1 MLTLSPQKYQ
11 GLVASG
17 ALPVRQALQTHI
29 ASSGEK
35 PPETKEEARAALEVM
50 FQIRADKIRRA
61 IEEGKLATTEALQH
75 KVIRRRESV
84 VEDWTNL
91 FVLPLFSLH
100 ALMGIVDIYEKKKL
114 HYPSHPKDR
123 SMSAPS
129 ERVTFS
135 AITQYHTAAT
145 ATAAHPPQSLMSG
158 NVSQQ
163 SWLPSPAHGHV
174 HPPHLHPSSTAINSQ
189 EPISIYGHGNT
200 TGYTAPINNDTANVQ
215 QGPGAGTTAEDPM
228 VIEAEEQGQHDTTFG
243 LSDDDIMSS
252 FTDFTAKLGDSLLA
266 RGVPRFGGMGGTTTG
281 AASADTVPPPPPGYN
296 SFGINANQQD
306 GNNRVAAV
314 AVRGVPQEP
323 PLEMM
328 IVDTVLPTLSPTAS
342 SESQS
347 PSPWIPWHG
356 PSTHERHDSVANSLS
371 GATGPGPMTVHPF
384 AQAQA
389 QAQHPVAMT
398 ILSPSQAQ
406 QHGPMSTL
414 VMSQQQQPD
423 QQSYP
428 SLFSKD
434 PLNQGPQNSAFG
446 VYVHSVQIH
455 PQEGFGHGEQ
465 GVQGGGGG
473 SYVREKQV
481 EAWNQYLQYLLHLQ
495 EFSDHHFQNQGNNPL
510 IPAEHGQHHVQ
521 QNPFIQQQ
529 QQTGGADLSI
539 ASSSQPSAV
548 MDPHWQ
554 ATMMTMMLDQN
565 PTREA
570 IHGLD
575 QQPGF
580 NIANPVGGGIVGS
593 GQRMASSS
601 TFPPTGAHL
610 AM

>member
-1 MLTLSPQKYQ
+1 MQPVTFSNLSDQIICLPVPAATPSKP

-84 VEDWTNL
+84 VE
-91 FVLPLFSLH
+91 
-100 ALMGIVDIYEKKKL
+100 
-114 HYPSHPKDR
+114 
-123 SMSAPS
+123 
-129 ERVTFS
+129 
-135 AITQYHTAAT
+135 AAT
-145 ATAAHPPQSLMSG
+145 ATTAHPPQSLMSG

-163 SWLPSPAHGHV
+163 PWLPFPAHGQV
-174 HPPHLHPSSTAINSQ
+174 HPLHPHPSSTAIISQ
-189 EPISIYGHGNT
+189 EPLSIHGHGNT
-200 TGYTAPINNDTANVQ
+200 TGYTASINNDTANLQ

-228 VIEAEEQGQHDTTFG
+228 VIVAEEQGLHDTTFG

-266 RGVPRFGGMGGTTTG
+266 RGVPRYGGMGGTTTG
-281 AASADTVPPPPPGYN
+281 ATSANTVPPPPGHN

-306 GNNRVAAV
+306 SNSRVAAAV

-328 IVDTVLPTLSPTAS
+328 VVDTVLPILSPTAS

-356 PSTHERHDSVANSLS
+356 PSAHERHDSVANSLS
-371 GATGPGPMTVHPF
+371 GATGPSSMAVHPF
-384 AQAQA
+384 AQAQT
-389 QAQHPVAMT
+389 QAQHPVATT

-414 VMSQQQQPD
+414 AMSQQQRPD

-434 PLNQGPQNSAFG
+434 PRNQGPQNSSAFG
-446 VYVHSVQIH
+446 VDVHSVQIH
-455 PQEGFGHGEQ
+455 PQGGFGLSEH
-465 GVQGGGGG
+465 GVQGGGG
-473 SYVREKQV
+473 SYLAEKQV
-481 EAWNQYLQYLLHLQ
+481 EAWNQYLQYLLHQQ
-495 EFSDHHFQNQGNNPL
+495 EFSDQNFQNQGNNPL
-510 IPAEHGQHHVQ
+510 IPAEHGQQLQPHVQ

-529 QQTGGADLSI
+529 QQTGGAVLSI
-539 ASSSQPSAV
+539 ASSPQSSV
-548 MDPHWQ
+548 TMDPHWQ

-580 NIANPVGGGIVGS
+580 NIANTFGGVIVGS
-593 GQRMASSS
+593 GQRMTSSS